1 MPGQG
6 VKAQGVGGTVL
17 MDAGVTQ
24 GDGRVWGAEDALS
37 QVPSVC

>member
-17 MDAGVTQ
+17 VDARVTQ
-24 GDGRVWGAEDALS
+24 GDGRIWGAEEALS